1 MQMPWINLERRAQ
14 EEILKSAGPK
24 RTDEVCEDQ
33 RVFRSSGGLK
43 ILEHKVQSYFSL
55 LLFEIEY
62 PEMHAVIGSTVSL
75 PCNLSPPSP
84 DDSFSLVLWYRLD
97 LPNPIYTLD
106 ARSATAPSRCNA
118 FRQQGAGR
126 PCPGFNI
133 STQRPSAASLTL
145 ENVSESDA
153 GEYRCRVDFRRG
165 RTLSWLVKLNVIE
178 IKLMISNIVESV
190 ERDSLHPICSI
201 LRLAPMARCHSPVHH
216 LGSSRCELLEMRV
229 DAALWSRV
237 LN

>member
-1 MQMPWINLERRAQ
+1 MQMPRINLEQRAQ
-14 EEILKSAGPK
+14 EEILKSARPK
-24 RTDEVCEDQ
+24 TVEEV
-33 RVFRSSGGLK
+33 
-43 ILEHKVQSYFSL
+43 
-55 LLFEIEY
+55 EY

-106 ARSATAPSRCNA
+106 ARSVTAPHDATHFANKVL
-118 FRQQGAGR
+118 GGR
-126 PCPGFNI
+126 ARFNI

-165 RTLSWLVKLNVIE
+165 RTLSWLVKLNVIVPTNSLVIKDKDNRTLSGIIGPYKEGSSLALICEAQGE

-190 ERDSLHPICSI
+190 TRDSLHPICSI
-201 LRLAPMARCHSPVHH
+201 LTLAPMGTLPFSCAPLRIAMVRATRNTF
-216 LGSSRCELLEMRV
+216 G
-229 DAALWSRV
+229 W
-237 LN
+237 